1 MQTRYAHQPTR
12 LAAVTGL
19 ALCALVLGGC
29 GLHLK
34 PGGAPTSADEIVI
47 TQAEIAELG
56 VQTAWEAIKRK
67 VPQLTYSENRA
78 GQPTRIW
85 RHGRGSIILN
95 ETPMLIVDGARI
107 DDIRA
112 LGDIPA
118 SQVERIRIRTGL
130 ASSAEYGTNSA
141 GGVIFVETRSGN

>member
-1 MQTRYAHQPTR
+1 M
-12 LAAVTGL
+12 LA
-19 ALCALVLGGC
+19 GC
-29 GLHLK
+29 GLHLR
-34 PGGAPTSADEIVI
+34 PGGAPSSVDELVI
-47 TQAEIAELG
+47 TQEEIADLG
-56 VQTAWEAIKRK
+56 VHTAWEAIKRK

-85 RHGRGSIILN
+85 RHGRGSIMLN
-95 ETPMLIVDGARI
+95 ETPMLIVDGVRI

-118 SQVERIRIRTGL
+118 SQVERIRIRSGL
-130 ASSAEYGTNSA
+130 ASSAEYGTNSS